1 MSKCVDALQI
11 TEKNHRIMFFFRIY
25 VYICIYIYRVII
37 STLENDIPI
46 DAG

>member
-11 TEKNHRIMFFFRIY
+11 TEKNHRIMFFFEYMY
-25 VYICIYIYRVII
+25 VYIYRVII